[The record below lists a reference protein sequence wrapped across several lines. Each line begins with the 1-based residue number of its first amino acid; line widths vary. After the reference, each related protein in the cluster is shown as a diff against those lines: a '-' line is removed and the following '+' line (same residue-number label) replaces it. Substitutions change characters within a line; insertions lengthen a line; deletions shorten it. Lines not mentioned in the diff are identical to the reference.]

1 MSGAS
6 RETLRRM
13 NPGRETD
20 MRYLTPAALRDRH
33 VALVPLATEH
43 AEELFHA
50 VGGDEET
57 WRYMPAPQ
65 PRGVEEMRAWIGRS
79 LEEHSH
85 GRRIPFAVIA
95 NEGGKVIGT
104 TGYVNP
110 VAANRHLDIG
120 WTMYA
125 RSYWRSAVNTEC
137 KYLLLRRAFEEMRC
151 IRVQFRV
158 DARNERSR
166 RAVERIGGV
175 LEGVLRKAQLLHNGH
190 ERDVAIFSILDEE
203 WPGRKAWFEERLAE
217 VRS

>member
-1 MSGAS
+1 MDPE
-6 RETLRRM
+6 RD
-13 NPGRETD
+13 TD
-20 MRYLTPAALRDRH
+20 MLYLTPTTLCGRT
-33 VALVPLATEH
+33 VTLVPLAPEH
-43 AEELFHA
+43 AEGLFHA
-50 VGGDEET
+50 VGGDEEI

-79 LEEHSH
+79 LEEQAN
-85 GRRIPFAVIA
+85 GRRIPFAVIG
-95 NEGGKVIGT
+95 NEEGEVIGA

-120 WTMYA
+120 WTMYGRA
-125 RSYWRSAVNTEC
+125 YWRSGVNTEC

-175 LEGVLRKAQLLHNGH
+175 MEGVLRKAQLLHNGH
-190 ERDVAIFSILDEE
+190 ERDVAIFSILDDE
-203 WPGRKAWFEERLAE
+203 WPARKAWFEERLAG
-217 VRS
+217 S